1 MAWDATGIEEL
12 RVAVEDAPTDCFN
25 RCNLACALAAAGDV
39 DEALLQLAAAV
50 GQASG
55 QIAAGCVASAVR
67 DVADSFAQSWNL
79 PTFGPSLP
87 AVA

>member
-12 RVAVEDAPTDCFN
+12 RVAVEDAPGDCFN
-25 RCNLACALAAAGDV
+25 RCNLACALAASGAI
-39 DEALLQLAAAV
+39 DEALLHLAAAV
-50 GQASG
+50 GQAHG
-55 QIAAGCVASAVR
+55 QISAGCVASAVR
-67 DVADSFAQSWNL
+67 DVADSFAQAWSL